1 MLDLLDICS
10 RILKLEEL
18 KKQKVQDVKGN
29 SWPALIEDENSEWNE
44 RGKKGGY

>member
-18 KKQKVQDVKGN
+18 KKKQIPDVEVN
-29 SWPALIEDENSEWNE
+29 SWPILVEEEILSGIREAE
-44 RGKKGGY
+44 RL